1 MLSAMNLTN
10 HGYVTCPRDFKDSL
24 YCAKEPVSWGF
35 TLHRGAIETI
45 QSNFSTQF
53 HTVFFLCISLHLS

>member
-10 HGYVTCPRDFKDSL
+10 HSYVTCPREILKIPYIVQRACKLGVYF
-24 YCAKEPVSWGF
+24 AQ
-35 TLHRGAIETI
+35 RRIETI